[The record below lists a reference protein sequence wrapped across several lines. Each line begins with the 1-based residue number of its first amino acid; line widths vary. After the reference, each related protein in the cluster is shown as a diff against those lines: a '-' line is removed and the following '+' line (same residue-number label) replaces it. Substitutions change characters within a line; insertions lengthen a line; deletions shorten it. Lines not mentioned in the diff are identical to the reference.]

1 MFTKLY
7 NVFKNDT
14 PTIRFVARD
23 GAPNVSNLTQVRLA
37 SSLSMQPEWLKNQKN
52 FNDPTNKFFNCPGM
66 VDWYRAGYIIPAW
79 ANITFKANKMGSS
92 IQVGSQDLYKNIN
105 RPTLMNSKLVEGIT
119 NPVNVKF
126 EVHKVPTP
134 WAIFTKPGYSVHCLP
149 AFYHSDFLD
158 KIALYPGTIDYDN
171 FHVCNFVFSAL
182 KECEFVIPVGAPL
195 IHVIPYKREV
205 ITGVC
210 QKATEQDR
218 DEHNYKYPIQL
229 RNAYRKFFHSRKSY
243 SIEVIK

>member
-1 MFTKLY
+1 M
-7 NVFKNDT
+7 T
-14 PTIRFVARD
+14 PFEAD
-23 GAPNVSNLTQVRLA
+23 
-37 SSLSMQPEWLKNQKN
+37 SLSAK
-52 FNDPTNKFFNCPGM
+52 KFDYAV
-66 VDWYRAGYIIPAW
+66 VDGLVKVDEVKKEATKIP
-79 ANITFKANKMGSS
+79 
-92 IQVGSQDLYKNIN
+92 L
-105 RPTLMNSKLVEGIT
+105 
-119 NPVNVKF
+119 
-126 EVHKVPTP
+126 P
-134 WAIFTKPGYSVHCLP
+134 WMIEAPPGYSAYLMP
-149 AFYHSDFLD
+149 AFMHSDFLD

-218 DEHNYKYPIQL
+218 DEHNYKYPIKL